1 VYNLISEITG
11 EMKRIM
17 SLIGAEDPGEL
28 RRDML
33 IEDP

>member
-1 VYNLISEITG
+1 MKE

-17 SLIGAEDPGEL
+17 RLIGAEDPAEL
-28 RRDML
+28 TRGML